1 MRSRSLL
8 SAPFRFLP
16 HFKCAQSRCDGKMTR
31 GGRHNAPDLAHNHL
45 GLCVLPASTYLQT
58 LFLLPGCSQPLGCVL
73 LAYNQVEA
81 RPFLTTLDF
90 RPATT
95 HHPYTSPPHTSYTHT
110 ARTTSIP
117 RRPTCPQPLRR
128 PRLPQEP
135 DTLKQSLA
143 ANYSLVFRWAP
154 CSTSTAA
161 AAKQKEEDEQQQEED
176 KGGDFRRRTRCLK
189 ATGQAGHHEKVE
201 EEERE
206 EGKAR
211 GKRSSTCQNQQH
223 QQ

>member
-90 RPATT
+90 RPAN
-95 HHPYTSPPHTSYTHT
+95 SPPLHIPPAHLIHTHSTHNQHP
-110 ARTTSIP
+110 TTP
-117 RRPTCPQPLRR
+117 H
-128 PRLPQEP
+128 LP
-135 DTLKQSLA
+135 
-143 ANYSLVFRWAP
+143 
-154 CSTSTAA
+154 STFTPPSTAA
-161 AAKQKEEDEQQQEED
+161 
-176 KGGDFRRRTRCLK
+176 R
-189 ATGQAGHHEKVE
+189 AGHIEAIARSQLQPCLSLGSLFYVHGSGCEA
-201 EEERE
+201 
-206 EGKAR
+206 EGR
-211 GKRSSTCQNQQH
+211 G
-223 QQ
+223 